1 MPLLTVIAAQARLDL
16 TNTWIGYLGLVTF
29 LIAYLVIALESKT
42 HLRKSKPVMVG
53 AGMIWLLAGYAYAR
67 AGDTTTAGDV
77 LRRDIGSFGE
87 LFLFILCVMTFV
99 NTMEERQIFG
109 ALRSWLIRKRLSLR
123 AVFWATGILSFFI
136 SSQIDNMTTAL
147 VMGTVVLTVGRG
159 HYKFLVPACIT
170 VVVAAKAGGAWWA
183 YGDIT
188 SLMVWQ
194 HGLLGFLPFL
204 KLSVPALVNW
214 FVPALIMSFAVPQE
228 LPSTTEDEDIW
239 VRRGGASS
247 GSLASR
253 SCWPCSAIS
262 CSACRRRWA

>member
-53 AGMIWLLAGYAYAR
+53 AGMIWLLAGIAYAR
-67 AGDTTTAGDV
+67 AGDTTTAGEV

-159 HYKFLVPACIT
+159 HYKFLVPACIN
-170 VVVAAKAGGAWWA
+170 VVVAANVLHATRDLRATVDRARSLLAPGGLLVLSETTRHPH
-183 YGDIT
+183 YFDIT
-188 SLMVWQ
+188 TGLIEGWQ
-194 HGLLGFLPFL
+194 SFDDDLRADNPLIGAERWVDLCRLAE
-204 KLSVPALVNW
+204 SV
-214 FVPALIMSFAVPQE
+214 
-228 LPSTTEDEDIW
+228 
-239 VRRGGASS
+239 GA
-247 GSLASR
+247 
-253 SCWPCSAIS
+253 
-262 CSACRRRWA
+262 